1 MRVLIIED
9 NAPLREGLC
18 QYLREAGY
26 LVDSQSGG
34 DEGLWAAE
42 GGEYDVVLLDLMLP
56 GLDGA
61 TILRRLR
68 AMENPVHILVISARD
83 GLEDRL
89 EVLDAGADDY
99 LVKPF
104 PLAEALARVRA
115 LLRRSY
121 VKKNPVMRVDDLE
134 IDPLR
139 RIVRRA
145 GRPVELT
152 ALEYRLL
159 EYLCYRAGEVV
170 PRADIWERVFEDGM
184 GGSSN
189 AVDVYI
195 GYLRK
200 KLNTGDLPD
209 LIQTRRGQGYVIE
222 SPPA

>member
-1 MRVLIIED
+1 MRLLIIED
-9 NAPLREGLC
+9 HAPLREGLC
-18 QYLREAGY
+18 QFLREAGF
-26 LVDSQSGG
+26 LVDSQSTG

-56 GLDGA
+56 GLDGT

-89 EVLDAGADDY
+89 EMLDAGADDY

-121 VKKNPVMRVDDLE
+121 VKKNPMMRVDDLE

-139 RIVRRA
+139 RTVNRG
-145 GRPVELT
+145 GRQVDLT

-170 PRADIWERVFEDGM
+170 PRSDIWERVFEDGM

-200 KLNTGDLPD
+200 KLNAGDFPD
-209 LIQTRRGQGYVIE
+209 LIHTRRGQGYVLE
-222 SPPA
+222 SPPP

>member
-1 MRVLIIED
+1 MRLLIIED
-9 NAPLREGLC
+9 HAPLREGLC
-18 QYLREAGY
+18 QFLREAGF
-26 LVDSQSGG
+26 LVDSQSTG

-56 GLDGA
+56 GLDGT

-89 EVLDAGADDY
+89 EMLDAGADDY
-99 LVKPF
+99 QVKPF

-121 VKKNPVMRVDDLE
+121 VKKNPMMRVDDLE

-139 RIVRRA
+139 RTVNRG
-145 GRPVELT
+145 GRQVDLT

-170 PRADIWERVFEDGM
+170 PRSDIWERVFEDGM

-200 KLNTGDLPD
+200 KLNAGDFPD
-209 LIQTRRGQGYVIE
+209 LIHTRRGQGYVLD
-222 SPPA
+222 SPPP